1 MLEIKDF
8 KQKLGYSRLI
18 AKTLFSYLYEGIY
31 KPLFEIMGQK
41 PKAINSLNVLIE
53 ALNNNKIIYVEKGFK
68 SLSGKFTNSVA
79 KELEKLGAK
88 YDKWE
93 KVYKIDMEKI
103 PLELRVAL
111 ANSKRIAQEK
121 IRLVDD
127 FLNEVQAN
135 LPDIIDS
142 MLFTK
147 EYETIIDDATGEIR
161 TSVKKQ
167 IHTINYLNEKKLR
180 ELSRRNRQL
189 GLFDDETIEKAIDI
203 GKLDLTDEDIN
214 AVTTLSK
221 KTIKD
226 IAENYTNNMQ
236 LYITKFA
243 QKRIPDM
250 RKKVMIAVLA
260 GYREDYV
267 MDMLQKEYKV
277 AKDKAKFLA
286 QNETS
291 ILMAHL
297 KKNLYKEMG
306 FTHFRWHAIMDAKVR
321 EEHAHLNGTTWE
333 FDNPPIIDE
342 RTGQKGLPGETYNC
356 RCGLTPV
363 NPYGFGWMF
372 QKKKSPFGT
381 VL

>member
-8 KQKLGYSRLI
+8 KHKLVYSRLVQQAI
-18 AKTLFSYLYEGIY
+18 FSYLNEGIY
-31 KPLFEIMGQK
+31 KPLFEFMGFK
-41 PKAINSLNVLIE
+41 PKAINALSVLIE
-53 ALNNNKIIYVEKGFK
+53 ALNDNKIIYVENGFK
-68 SLSGKFTNSVA
+68 SLTGKFSNKIA
-79 KELEKLGAK
+79 KELERIGAK

-93 KVYKIDMEKI
+93 KVYKIELDKVPI
-103 PLELRVAL
+103 DLRVAI
-111 ANSKRIAQEK
+111 ANAKRIAQYK
-121 IRLVDD
+121 IEQVDK

-147 EYETIIDDATGEIR
+147 EYETIVDDATGEIR
-161 TSVKKQ
+161 KSVKRQ
-167 IHTINYLNEKKLR
+167 IHSINYLNEKKLR

-189 GLFDDETIEKAIDI
+189 GIFDNDSIQKAIDI
-203 GKLDLTDEDIN
+203 GKLDLTDEDID

-221 KTIKD
+221 KQVKD

-243 QKRIPDM
+243 QKRIPEM
-250 RKKVMIAVLA
+250 RRKVMVAVLA

-267 MDMLQKEYKV
+267 MDMLQREYNI

-306 FTHFRWHAIMDAKVR
+306 FTHFKWVAIMDAKVR
-321 EEHAHLNGTTWE
+321 EEHAHLNNTIWE

-342 RTGQKGLPGETYNC
+342 HTGQKGLPGETYNC
-356 RCGLTPV
+356 RCGLIPV
-363 NPYGFGWMF
+363 NPNSQLAGI
-372 QKKKSPFGT
+372 
-381 VL
+381 L

>member
-8 KQKLGYSRLI
+8 KHKLGYSRLVEQ
-18 AKTLFSYLYEGIY
+18 ALFSYLYEGIY

-41 PKAINSLNVLIE
+41 PKALNSLNVLIE
-53 ALNNNKIIYVEKGFK
+53 ALNDNKIIYVEKGFK
-68 SLSGKFTNSVA
+68 SLSGKFTNAVA

-111 ANSKRIAQEK
+111 ANAQRLAEQK

-142 MLFTK
+142 ILFTTQ
-147 EYETIIDDATGEIR
+147 YETIIDDVTGEMNK
-161 TSVKKQ
+161 SVKKQ

-180 ELSRRNRQL
+180 ELYKNRPKQL
-189 GLFDDETIEKAIDI
+189 DLFKSKTKDVFDI
-203 GKLDLTDEDIN
+203 GKLDLTDSDID

-221 KTIKD
+221 KTVKD

-236 LYITKFA
+236 LYVSKFA
-243 QKRIPDM
+243 QKRIPEM
-250 RKKVMIAVLA
+250 RRKVMVAVLA
-260 GYREDYV
+260 GYREDFV
-267 MDMLQKEYKV
+267 MDMLQKEYKI

-321 EEHAHLNGTTWE
+321 EEHAHLNGTVWA
-333 FDNPPIIDE
+333 FSNPPIIDE

-363 NPYGFGWMF
+363 MPDSQFAGI
-372 QKKKSPFGT
+372 
-381 VL
+381 L